1 MKLKIEIEACGK
13 INLALDVL
21 RKREDGYHE
30 IKSIMQQVDLCD
42 RLELKEKPNGVS
54 ISCENQLVPLD
65 HTNLIFKAW
74 EKISKLAGTNVG
86 IYVKIDKKIPV
97 AAGLAGGSTN
107 GAATIIA
114 LNQMWDL
121 GLSLQEMME
130 IGLQIGADIPFCIM
144 GGTAIAE
151 GIGEKLTPLKPFK
164 DKAVLITNPGIQIST
179 AYAYSRLKI
188 RDERIPIES
197 LIACIEKDDLY
208 SLANGMFNV
217 MEEAIIS
224 ENPIIGQ
231 IKETMLHNG
240 AIGALMSG
248 SGASVF
254 GLYDYPDR
262 LDFTYRK
269 LRDKIQF
276 VFKAQT
282 I

>member
-1 MKLKIEIEACGK
+1 MKIEIEACGK

-42 RLELKEKPNGVS
+42 RLEITERSNGVA
-54 ISCENQLVPLD
+54 ISCANQLVPLD
-65 HTNLIFKAW
+65 HTNLVYRAW
-74 EKISKLAGTNVG
+74 DKISKLAGSNAG
-86 IYVKIDKKIPV
+86 INVKIDKHIPV

-144 GGTAIAE
+144 GGTASAE
-151 GIGEKLTPLKPFK
+151 GIGEKLTSLKPFK
-164 DKAVLITNPGIQIST
+164 GKAVLIANPGIQIST
-179 AYAYSRLKI
+179 AYAYSRLRI
-188 RDERIPIES
+188 RDERIPIDS
-197 LIACIEKDDLY
+197 LVTCIEKNDLY
-208 SLANGMFNV
+208 SLANGIANV

-240 AIGALMSG
+240 ALGALMSG

-269 LRDKIQF
+269 LQDKIPF
-276 VFKAQT
+276 VFKSQT

>member
-1 MKLKIEIEACGK
+1 LKIEIEACGK

-42 RLELKEKPNGVS
+42 RLEITERSNGVA
-54 ISCENQLVPLD
+54 ISCANQLVPLD
-65 HTNLIFKAW
+65 HTNLVYRAW
-74 EKISKLAGTNVG
+74 DKISKLAGSNAG
-86 IYVKIDKKIPV
+86 INVKIDKHIPV

-144 GGTAIAE
+144 GGTASAE
-151 GIGEKLTPLKPFK
+151 GIGEKLTSLKPFK
-164 DKAVLITNPGIQIST
+164 GKAVLIANPGIQIST
-179 AYAYSRLKI
+179 AYAYSRLRI
-188 RDERIPIES
+188 RDERIPIDS
-197 LIACIEKDDLY
+197 LVTCIEKNDLY
-208 SLANGMFNV
+208 SLANGIANV

-240 AIGALMSG
+240 ALGALMSG

-269 LRDKIQF
+269 LQDKIPF
-276 VFKAQT
+276 VFKSQT